1 MTQRQTSRSRVLRR
15 AGVALAAAIAVST
28 VASTASA
35 ASRPQAGTYGGDAK
49 VAIADTFP
57 GFCVSNNPNNSAL
70 MAVRTIYETL
80 VEKSIGGDYIP
91 LLAKS
96 WSVSSDL
103 KSWTFTLREGVK
115 FHDGTAFN
123 ADSVITNFN
132 YITGRV
138 ALAAYAAGGLAGYAT
153 KGYTVGTGSTFS
165 ANISK
170 MTKVSDYVVKFD
182 LDRAQNDFPG
192 TLYASGRFV
201 MRAPSQLADKDTCLK
216 KPSGTGPF
224 KVESTYTLVNQ
235 DELKVVRNADYWRTA
250 ANGDKLPYL
259 DSITFT
265 NVKEAS
271 QRAAAVRKGTYD
283 AGQFASG
290 TEATFIRD
298 LRQRKSVVTEYKSKI
313 EFYPSLW
320 LNQAKDGS
328 PFANKNARLAVLH
341 CLDRANYVKVRTKG
355 ETTIAKALV
364 QPASPMY
371 TTRGFQK
378 FDPVEAKKYADAY
391 KAETGKDLTFS
402 FPSDVSTASQAN
414 AKFFQSQWAKCGI
427 TANIVVEEA
436 AVIIAKAWNS
446 SATSIKNQNAYDLF
460 FALLFEG
467 TDMTF
472 NAPFILTDS
481 WLPSLGAAAGGQ
493 TAALL
498 RTALGSLL
506 QLNKHSNTNVD
517 KAIYDAQAAATKLGA
532 KTKFAEAAAILQGEG
547 YMGSVAHTYF
557 TLFVNKK
564 NGLTNIGKTKL
575 PEGKTQRVMT
585 NWGIDW
591 SGVQKIA
598 GKG

>member
-1 MTQRQTSRSRVLRR
+1 MTQRQTSRTRLLRL
-15 AGVALAAAIAVST
+15 AGVALAGAVAIST
-28 VASTASA
+28 VATSAGASPA
-35 ASRPQAGTYGGDAK
+35 PRAGTYGGDAK
-49 VAIADTFP
+49 VAIFDTFP

-96 WSVSSDL
+96 WSSSTDF

-138 ALAAYAAGGLAGYAT
+138 ALAAYAAGGLAGYA
-153 KGYTVGTGSTFS
+153 KVGYTVGTGATFS
-165 ANISK
+165 ANIAK

-201 MRAPSQLADKDTCLK
+201 MRAPSQLADANKCVNV
-216 KPSGTGPF
+216 PSGTGPF
-224 KVESTYTLVNQ
+224 KVEAGYKLTDQNV
-235 DELKVVRNADYWRTA
+235 LKVVKNTEYWRKA
-250 ANGDKLPYL
+250 PNGDTLPYL

-283 AGQFASG
+283 AGQFTSG
-290 TEATFIRD
+290 AEATFIKD
-298 LRQRKSVVTEYKSKI
+298 LRKRKSVVREYKSKT
-313 EFYPSLW
+313 EFYPSVW

-341 CLDRANYVKVRTKG
+341 CLDRANYVKVRTKN
-355 ETTIAKALV
+355 ETLVAKSLV

-371 TTRGFQK
+371 ATRGFHPFNVDK
-378 FDPVEAKKYADAY
+378 SKEYVAAY

-402 FPSDVSTASQAN
+402 FPSDVSTVSQAN
-414 AKFFQSQWAKCGI
+414 AKFFKDQWAKCGI
-427 TANIVVEEA
+427 TANIIVEES

-446 SATSIKNQNAYDLF
+446 KATTIKDQNAYDLF
-460 FALLFEG
+460 FATLFEG
-467 TDMTF
+467 TDVTF

-481 WLPSLGAAAGGQ
+481 WLPSLKAAAGGQ

-506 QLNKHSNTNVD
+506 QLNKHSDTRVD
-517 KAIYDAQAAATKLGA
+517 DAIYAGQMATSKVGA
-532 KTKFAEAAAILQGEG
+532 RTKFAEATALLQTEG
-547 YMGSVAHTYF
+547 YMGSVAHFYF
-557 TLFVNKK
+557 TMFVNRK

-575 PEGKTQRVMT
+575 PEGKTQRIMV
-585 NWGIDW
+585 NFGIDW

>member
-1 MTQRQTSRSRVLRR
+1 MLRR

-28 VASTASA
+28 VASSA
-35 ASRPQAGTYGGDAK
+35 DAAVKPQAGTYGGNAK
-49 VAIADTFP
+49 VAIFDTFP

-91 LLAKS
+91 LLAQS
-96 WSVSSDL
+96 WSAGAGFKD
-103 KSWTFTLREGVK
+103 WTFTLRQGIK

-138 ALAAYAAGGLAGYAT
+138 ALAAYAAGGLAGYAA

-165 ANISK
+165 ANIAK
-170 MTKVSDYVVKFD
+170 MEKVSDYVVKFT

-201 MRAPSQLADKDTCLK
+201 MRAPSQLADKDTCIK

-224 KVESTYTLVNQ
+224 KVETGYSLVDQN
-235 DELKVVRNADYWRTA
+235 ELKVVRNPDYWRSA

-271 QRAAAVRKGTYD
+271 QRAAAIRKGTYD
-283 AGQFASG
+283 AGQFTSG
-290 TEATFIRD
+290 SEATFIKD
-298 LRQRKSVVTEYKSKI
+298 LRLRKSVVTEYKSKT
-313 EFYPSLW
+313 EFYPSVW

-328 PFANKNARLAVLH
+328 PFANKNARLAVLS

-355 ETTIAKALV
+355 ETLIAKALV

-378 FDPVEAKKYADAY
+378 FDVAVAKGYVAAY
-391 KAETGKDLTFS
+391 KAETGKTDLSFS
-402 FPSDVSTASQAN
+402 FPSDVSTVSQAN
-414 AKFFQSQWAKCGI
+414 ARFFKDQWAKCGI
-427 TANIVVEEA
+427 TANIIVEES

-446 SATSIKNQNAYDLF
+446 SATTIKNQNAYDLF
-460 FALLFEG
+460 FATLFEG

-532 KTKFAEAAAILQGEG
+532 NTKFAEAAAILQGEA
-547 YMGSVAHTYF
+547 YMGSVAHFYF
-557 TLFVNKK
+557 TMFVNKK
-564 NGLTNIGKTKL
+564 NGLTNIGRTKL
-575 PEGKTQRVMT
+575 PEGKTQRIVT
-585 NWGIDW
+585 NFGIDW